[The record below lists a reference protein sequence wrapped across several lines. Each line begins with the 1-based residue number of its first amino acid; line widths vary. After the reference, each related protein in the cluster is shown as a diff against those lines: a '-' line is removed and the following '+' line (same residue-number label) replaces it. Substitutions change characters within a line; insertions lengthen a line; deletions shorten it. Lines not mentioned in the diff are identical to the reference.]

1 MYLWISS
8 QIMWLSGKQH
18 PIWEQPM
25 KELISTS
32 AVSVLAPCWCRE
44 WLPAKRRLNPS
55 SRDFLSSC
63 CKQDGS
69 TRLFVGS
76 NTTSSCWAGNFLVTP
91 PLHSH
96 FLNQHLPVNKPSL
109 TRKALEKSNRKAR
122 WLPSYLSVGVASDK
136 EAWKV
141 VMAKKIRALNWQN
154 FISFFFFLVLLQ
166 AKPSRSASHY
176 YIICVHILMHDPLCA
191 STWGAHLSLCQQ
203 KTSHP
208 LGDCCMQTVFSVISQ
223 ISQKAHAISTI
234 TPILQRA

>member
-154 FISFFFFLVLLQ
+154 FISFFFFWSFS
-166 AKPSRSASHY
+166 KPSPLALHPTTISYVFTSLCTTPCAPAPEEHIFHSASKRH
-176 YIICVHILMHDPLCA
+176 HIPWETAACKL
-191 STWGAHLSLCQQ
+191 
-203 KTSHP
+203 
-208 LGDCCMQTVFSVISQ
+208 FSVLYHRFPKRLMLSVQ
-223 ISQKAHAISTI
+223 
-234 TPILQRA
+234 